1 MDYNKLEK
9 AVRGISMPE
18 ETAHKIIS
26 ECKKYEGNPVADEDF
41 SQQVSGV
48 ETVKSNRILRYTAI
62 AASLVLVA
70 GGVGLAAHLAGRP
83 KENNNHL
90 EEVEVDS
97 TDIQQSTQSITAT
110 EAPTIIDIPES
121 LKPDSTTTESI
132 NYKEIYYS
140 YIDEKL
146 IPQYGMASLENFKVT
161 ESAETHLNFVIPS
174 QALGIVSADISDYT
188 GDGVPDML
196 AVIYDESEENYDWIL
211 QLYSC
216 KDEDIYMIDEYVA
229 SYGKICVFKDSY
241 FSLQKVSG
249 KLVIHTEY
257 TPIDGGVSDYTIL
270 GIYEND
276 FSEEVKLD
284 TYSYGGIEFYMSGE
298 KIEFDAPE
306 GLTEKEWTSAYIEYG
321 CAEIEK
327 KLNELQIK
335 YMSLH
340 CSENSG
346 LVINFDNTEQ
356 ITLYTENDY
365 IVTPNDFTNLRAYWD
380 VYPPFGNFEKMS
392 SGPYKVT
399 GFCGEEKIHESEV
412 AGKILHAAL
421 YGYKWTICE
430 VPEIDVVSEDIN
442 FFRIEIQKASGYET
456 VTVDQNGYVTW
467 YINCDDTV
475 RYYKLNDTRA
485 FEMIKSNV

>member
-9 AVRGISMPE
+9 AVKGITMPE
-18 ETAHKIIS
+18 ETAQKIIS
-26 ECKKYEGNPVADEDF
+26 ECKKYEGNPVTDEDF

-48 ETVKSNRILRYTAI
+48 ETVKSTRILRYTAI

-83 KENNNHL
+83 KENKNHL
-90 EEVEVDS
+90 EEVEVES
-97 TDIQQSTQSITAT
+97 TDIQQSTQSISAT

-146 IPQYGMASLENFKVT
+146 IPQYGMASLDAFKVA
-161 ESAETHLNFVIPS
+161 ESAEKPLNFVIPS

-196 AVIYDESEENYDWIL
+196 AVIYDESEGSYDWRL

-216 KDEDIYMIDEYVA
+216 KDEDVYMMSEYVA
-229 SYGKICVFKDSY
+229 YYDKICVFNDSY

-249 KLVIHTEY
+249 KLVIHSKY
-257 TPIDGGVSDYTIL
+257 TPTEGGASDYIIL
-270 GIYEND
+270 GI
-276 FSEEVKLD
+276 SE
-284 TYSYGGIEFYMSGE
+284 SGFIEE
-298 KIEFDAPE
+298 
-306 GLTEKEWTSAYIEYG
+306 T
-321 CAEIEK
+321 AEIV
-327 KLNELQIK
+327 
-335 YMSLH
+335 M
-340 CSENSG
+340 
-346 LVINFDNTEQ
+346 NFDIQEQ

-365 IVTPNDFTNLRAYWD
+365 IVTPKDCTNLRAYWD

-392 SGPYKVT
+392 SEPYKVT
-399 GFCGEEKIHESEV
+399 AFAGEEKIHESEV

-442 FFRIEIQKASGYET
+442 FFRIEFQKASGYET